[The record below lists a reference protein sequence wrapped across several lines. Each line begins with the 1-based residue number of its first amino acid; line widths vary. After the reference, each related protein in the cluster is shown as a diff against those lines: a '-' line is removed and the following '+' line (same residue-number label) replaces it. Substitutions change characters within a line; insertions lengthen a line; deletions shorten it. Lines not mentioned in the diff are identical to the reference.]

1 MTMTFFLSMWF
12 LFVDEWIMFD
22 DENVTPVTEEDVMK
36 LSGGGDWHTAYLL
49 IYGPRTIEYEDQS
62 NEGAS
67 GESNLDVMDTSTATN
82 GTKTST

>member
-1 MTMTFFLSMWF
+1 
-12 LFVDEWIMFD
+12 MFD

-49 IYGPRTIEYEDQS
+49 IYGPRLVEYEEQS

-67 GESNLDVMDTSTATN
+67 GEATISAMDTSSAAN
-82 GTKTST
+82 GARTSSS